1 MSNLA
6 SRVLVVL
13 VGLPLVLGVVWL
25 GGWWLCVLA
34 GAVGLLALHEFYAMT
49 RALRPIVIAGY
60 LGLALT
66 LVSAQA
72 GGFVWV
78 AGSLFATVAL
88 AFLLKGLADTRQS
101 ATVAV
106 GGTVLGVTWI
116 GLGLVALLA
125 LRALPE
131 HGRLAAFTVLIAVW
145 AGDTFAYLVGRV
157 VGRHK
162 LAPKISP
169 GKTWEGFVGGTVATV
184 FVTFVALYKDRDE
197 FLSIGQVA
205 PARCG
210 ARGCR
215 AARRPVRVAA
225 QAGHGREGQRPPAG
239 RPRRRARPHRRAA
252 VRRRRGPLLDP
263 RLRQGLA
270 LVRPAEPCLDMAP
283 AARCAGAPGLLPK
296 AIVSAKSARRGN
308 ANMPEE

>member
-1 MSNLA
+1 LSNLA
-6 SRVLVVL
+6 SRLLVVL
-13 VGLPLVLGVVWL
+13 VGLPLVLGLVWL

-34 GAVGLLALHEFYAMT
+34 VAVGLLALHEFYAMT

-66 LVSAQA
+66 LVAAQA

-145 AGDTFAYLVGRV
+145 AGDTFAYLVGHV

-162 LAPKISP
+162 LAPTISP
-169 GKTWEGFVGGTVATV
+169 GKTWEGFVGGTAATV

-197 FLSIGQVA
+197 FLSIGQILLL
-205 PARCG
+205 G
-210 ARGCR
+210 A
-215 AARRPVRVAA
+215 ALAVAA
-225 QAGHGREGQRPPAG
+225 PVGDLFESLLKRDMGVKDSGRLLAGHGGVLDRIDAQLFASV
-239 RPRRRARPHRRAA
+239 AA
-252 VRRRRGPLLDP
+252 LYLI
-263 RLRQGLA
+263 LA
-270 LVRPAEPCLDMAP
+270 FD
-283 AARCAGAPGLLPK
+283 K
-296 AIVSAKSARRGN
+296 I
-308 ANMPEE
+308 

>member
-1 MSNLA
+1 M
-6 SRVLVVL
+6 
-13 VGLPLVLGVVWL
+13 
-25 GGWWLCVLA
+25 
-34 GAVGLLALHEFYAMT
+34 
-49 RALRPIVIAGY
+49 
-60 LGLALT
+60 
-66 LVSAQA
+66 
-72 GGFVWV
+72 

-162 LAPKISP
+162 LAPTISP
-169 GKTWEGFVGGTVATV
+169 GKTWEGFVGGTAATV

-197 FLSIGQVA
+197 FLSIGQALLLGAALAAAA
-205 PARCG
+205 PLGDLFESLLKRDMG
-210 ARGCR
+210 VKDSGRLL
-215 AARRPVRVAA
+215 
-225 QAGHGREGQRPPAG
+225 AGHGGVLDRIDAQLFAVG
-239 RPRRRARPHRRAA
+239 RRVLR
-252 VRRRRGPLLDP
+252 DP

-270 LVRPAEPCLDMAP
+270 LVRPAGPRLGGPRRTRRRCTRPPPQGDRNGEIRAQGKREHAGRVTLDGRRHTVPVRRVALIGATGSIGRQAVEIVEAHP
-283 AARCAGAPGLLPK
+283 GSSSSRPRRARLRST
-296 AIVSAKSARRGN
+296 VSRR
-308 ANMPEE
+308 